1 MGCVKEAVV
10 VGWERE
16 NGKRRRMNQRT
27 ANEVEPPPPD
37 KVRYGDLDK
46 TLTPRLQRQS
56 SLLSRLIRR
65 YVQQVILMLE
75 LSLC

>member
-1 MGCVKEAVV
+1 MV

-16 NGKRRRMNQRT
+16 NRKRRRMNQRT

-37 KVRYGDLDK
+37 KISYKDLDE
-46 TLTPRLQRQS
+46 TLTPRLQRES
-56 SLLSRLIRR
+56 SLPSRLIRQC
-65 YVQQVILMLE
+65 VQQVILMLE